1 MCKHFLSC
9 PSGEIHFF
17 ILVKIANLR
26 ICINISENSTTEK
39 NISCREIQITR
50 FWLDSCTQK
59 CFNQISYAVIIYFC
73 VPFAHKRYI
82 NATCNYFVLFS
93 LGYDHNLI
101 YTFILEVK
109 AIYISSTRSF
119 MIILALFNTIHLFL
133 VFMYLGVV
141 FQQGA
146 VKFQKC

>member
-39 NISCREIQITR
+39 NISCR
-50 FWLDSCTQK
+50 DSCDQK
-59 CFNQISYAVIIYFC
+59 FFNQISYAVIICFC
-73 VPFAHKRYI
+73 VPFVHKRYI

>member
-39 NISCREIQITR
+39 SISCR
-50 FWLDSCTQK
+50 DSCTQK

-133 VFMYLGVV
+133 VFMYVGVV

>member
-39 NISCREIQITR
+39 NISCRE
-50 FWLDSCTQK
+50 LDSCTQK
-59 CFNQISYAVIIYFC
+59 FFNQISYAVIICFC
-73 VPFAHKRYI
+73 VPFVHKRYI

-133 VFMYLGVV
+133 VFMYVGVV

>member
-39 NISCREIQITR
+39 NISCR
-50 FWLDSCTQK
+50 DSCTQK
-59 CFNQISYAVIIYFC
+59 CFNQISYGVIIYFC

>member
-26 ICINISENSTTEK
+26 ICMNISENSTTEK
-39 NISCREIQITR
+39 NISCREITR
-50 FWLDSCTQK
+50 FSFDSCTQK
-59 CFNQISYAVIIYFC
+59 FFNQISYAVIICFC
-73 VPFAHKRYI
+73 VPFVHKRYI